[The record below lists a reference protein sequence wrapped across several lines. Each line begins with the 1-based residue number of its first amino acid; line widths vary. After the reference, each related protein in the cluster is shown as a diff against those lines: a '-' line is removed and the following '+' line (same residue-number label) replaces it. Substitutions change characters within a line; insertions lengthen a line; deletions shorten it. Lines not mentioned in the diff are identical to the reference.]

1 MNPKRILAIHDLSGF
16 GHTSLLAAIPIMYA
30 MGIEVAV
37 LPTVL
42 LSANTDYPD
51 YQSLE
56 TTTYMARA
64 LRHWQELG
72 LSFDAIYSGFLG
84 SEVQVAMLKENL
96 PRLMKPHAI
105 TLVDP
110 VLGDNGKLYSCY
122 GHDMVNAMRSLL
134 SISDII
140 TPNFSEAAFLLEES
154 LPENIDSALLKD
166 WCKRLAELGPQE
178 VIITSAPNHEGK
190 IDNEYCTITSDNNIN
205 TPHPGLD
212 PGSPIISGDSCFRRK
227 EETVSSGYP
236 LIAGDSSFRRKEET
250 GSLHVNNMVV
260 YYNNEISSYQEFPC
274 DYEPVDFPGAGD
286 CFASLFLAA
295 RLKEYSSEV
304 AIKGCIRFLKAAFRE
319 SAAIVEDKR
328 SGIALAKA
336 LAGNPDIWFRGITI
350 DDII

>member
-178 VIITSAPNHEGK
+178 VIITSAPNHEYR
-190 IDNEYCTITSDNNIN
+190 ITNEDYIFATNNEN

-212 PGSPIISGDSCFRRK
+212 P
-227 EETVSSGYP
+227 GYP
-236 LIAGDSSFRRKEET
+236 LIAGDSSFIRKEET

-295 RLKEYSSEV
+295 RLKEYSSEE

-319 SAAIVEDKR
+319 SATIVEDKR

-336 LAGNPDIWFRGITI
+336 LAGNPDTWFRGITI